1 MRLVILGPPGAG
13 KGTQAIRIAERL
25 GIPQLST
32 GDMLRSAVEAR
43 TKLGEQTK
51 GIMERG
57 GLVPDSIV
65 LGIVAERIEA
75 PDAQSGFILD
85 GFPRTIG
92 QAVEFDKM
100 LAERRL
106 LLDRVLNLRVD
117 EQVLFDRIVTRAR
130 ETAERGEAVRR
141 DDNPETLRRRL
152 IAYSEETAPLLD
164 YYERQGLLRSVD
176 GLQPIEIVTNRLF
189 AAIDAPATA
198 SNEGNGSRHP
208 S

>member
-1 MRLVILGPPGAG
+1 MRLIILGPPGAG

-32 GDMLRSAVEAR
+32 GAMLRSAVAAR
-43 TKLGEQTK
+43 TKLGEHTK

-57 GLVPDSIV
+57 HLVPDSIV

-100 LAERRL
+100 LAEGRL

-117 EQVLFDRIVTRAR
+117 EHVLFDRIVTRAR
-130 ETAERGEAVRR
+130 QTAERGDAVRR
-141 DDNPETLRRRL
+141 DDNPESLRRRL

-176 GLQPIEIVTNRLF
+176 GLQPIEIVTDRLF
-189 AAIDAPATA
+189 AAIDARATV
-198 SNEGNGSRHP
+198 SDEGHRSRHP

>member
-25 GIPQLST
+25 GISQLST
-32 GDMLRSAVEAR
+32 GEMLRSAVEAR

-51 GIMERG
+51 GIMARG

-117 EQVLFDRIVTRAR
+117 EHALFDRIMTRAR
-130 ETAERGEAVRR
+130 ETAERGEAVRKGTTIR
-141 DDNPETLRRRL
+141 RLSIAGSLPILRR
-152 IAYSEETAPLLD
+152 PH
-164 YYERQGLLRSVD
+164 RSWTT
-176 GLQPIEIVTNRLF
+176 TN
-189 AAIDAPATA
+189 AKVC
-198 SNEGNGSRHP
+198 
-208 S
+208 

>member
-1 MRLVILGPPGAG
+1 MRLIILGPPGAG

-32 GDMLRSAVEAR
+32 GEMLRSAVETR

-117 EQVLFDRIVTRAR
+117 EHVLFDRIVTRAK
-130 ETAERGEAVRR
+130 EAADRGEAVRR

-152 IAYSEETAPLLD
+152 AAYSEETAPLLD

-176 GLQPIEIVTNRLF
+176 GLQPIEIVTDRLF
-189 AAIDAPATA
+189 AAIDARISA
-198 SNEGNGSRHP
+198 SDEGNESRH
-208 S
+208 SS

>member
-32 GDMLRSAVEAR
+32 GEMLRSAVEAR

-51 GIMERG
+51 GIIERG

-100 LAERRL
+100 LAEKRL

-117 EQVLFDRIVTRAR
+117 EHVLFDRIVTRAR
-130 ETAERGEAVRR
+130 EMAERGEAVRR

-152 IAYSEETAPLLD
+152 AASSEETAPLLD

-176 GLQPIEIVTNRLF
+176 GLQPIEIVTDRLF
-189 AAIDAPATA
+189 AAIDARATV
-198 SNEGNGSRHP
+198 SDEGHRSGHP

>member
-13 KGTQAIRIAERL
+13 KGTQAVRIAQRL

-32 GDMLRSAVEAR
+32 GEMLRAAVHAR
-43 TKLGEQTK
+43 TKLGGQTK

-57 GLVPDSIV
+57 GLVPDNIA
-65 LGIVAERIEA
+65 LRIVAERIEA

-92 QAVEFDKM
+92 QAVEFDKL

-106 LLDRVLNLRVD
+106 KLDRVLNLRVD
-117 EQVLFDRIVTRAR
+117 EHALFNHIATRAT
-130 ETAERGEAVRR
+130 EMAASDAVRK

-152 IAYSEETAPLLD
+152 AAYSEETAPLVD

-176 GLQPIEIVTNRLF
+176 GLQPIEIVTDQLF
-189 AAIDAPATA
+189 AVINTRISA
-198 SNEGNGSRHP
+198 SSEGHKSSHP

>member
-1 MRLVILGPPGAG
+1 MRLIILGPPGAG

-25 GIPQLST
+25 GIPQLAT
-32 GDMLRSAVEAR
+32 GEMLRSAVEAR

-57 GLVPDSIV
+57 HLVPDSIV

-75 PDAQSGFILD
+75 PEAQSGFILD

-117 EQVLFDRIVTRAR
+117 EDVLFDRIVTRAK
-130 ETAERGEAVRR
+130 EAADRGQAVRR

-152 IAYSEETAPLLD
+152 AAYSEETAPLLD

-176 GLQPIEIVTNRLF
+176 GLQPIDIVTDRLF
-189 AAIDAPATA
+189 AVINARIAAYD
-198 SNEGNGSRHP
+198 EGNGSRRP

>member
-1 MRLVILGPPGAG
+1 MRLIILGPPGAG

-32 GDMLRSAVEAR
+32 GEMLRSAVEAR

-57 GLVPDSIV
+57 HLVPDSIV
-65 LGIVAERIEA
+65 LGIVAERIAA

-117 EQVLFDRIVTRAR
+117 EHVLFDRIVARAK
-130 ETAERGEAVRR
+130 EAADRGEAVRR

-152 IAYSEETAPLLD
+152 AAYSEETAPLLD
-164 YYERQGLLRSVD
+164 YYKRQGLLISVD
-176 GLQPIEIVTNRLF
+176 GLQPIDIVTDRLF
-189 AAIDAPATA
+189 AVINARIAA
-198 SNEGNGSRHP
+198 SDEGNGSRHP

>member
-1 MRLVILGPPGAG
+1 MRLIILGPPGAG

-32 GDMLRSAVEAR
+32 GEMLRSAVEAR

-117 EQVLFDRIVTRAR
+117 EHVLFDRIVTRVKEA
-130 ETAERGEAVRR
+130 ADRGEAVRR

-152 IAYSEETAPLLD
+152 AAYSEETAPLLD

-176 GLQPIEIVTNRLF
+176 GLQPIEIVTDRLF
-189 AAIDAPATA
+189 AAIDARVTA
-198 SNEGNGSRHP
+198 SDEGNGSRLP

>member
-13 KGTQAIRIAERL
+13 KGTQAVRIAQRL

-32 GDMLRSAVEAR
+32 GEMLRSAVQAR
-43 TKLGEQTK
+43 TKLGKQTK

-57 GLVPDSIV
+57 GLVPDNIV

-117 EQVLFDRIVTRAR
+117 EHVLFDRIVTRAK
-130 ETAERGEAVRR
+130 EMAERGEAVRK
-141 DDNPETLRRRL
+141 DDNPETLHRRL
-152 IAYSEETAPLLD
+152 AAYSEETAPLLD
-164 YYERQGLLRSVD
+164 YYERQGLLISVD
-176 GLQPIEIVTNRLF
+176 GLQPIEIVTDRLF
-189 AAIDAPATA
+189 TAIDTRISA
-198 SNEGNGSRHP
+198 SGEGNESRHTC
-208 S
+208 

>member
-1 MRLVILGPPGAG
+1 MRLIILGPPGAG

-32 GDMLRSAVEAR
+32 GEMLRSAVEAR

-57 GLVPDSIV
+57 HLVPDSIV

-75 PDAQSGFILD
+75 PEAQSGFILD

-117 EQVLFDRIVTRAR
+117 EHVLFARIVTRAK
-130 ETAERGEAVRR
+130 EAADRGEAVRR

-152 IAYSEETAPLLD
+152 AAY
-164 YYERQGLLRSVD
+164 SVD
-176 GLQPIEIVTNRLF
+176 GLQPIDIVTDRLF
-189 AAIDAPATA
+189 AVINARIAA
-198 SNEGNGSRHP
+198 SDEGNGSRHP

>member
-1 MRLVILGPPGAG
+1 
-13 KGTQAIRIAERL
+13 
-25 GIPQLST
+25 
-32 GDMLRSAVEAR
+32 
-43 TKLGEQTK
+43 
-51 GIMERG
+51 MERG

-106 LLDRVLNLRVD
+106 LLDHVLNLSVD
-117 EQVLFDRIVTRAR
+117 EHVLFDRIVTRAR
-130 ETAERGEAVRR
+130 EMAERGEAVRR

-152 IAYSEETAPLLD
+152 AAYSEETAPLLD

-176 GLQPIEIVTNRLF
+176 GLQPIEIVTDRLF
-189 AAIDAPATA
+189 AAIDARVTA
-198 SNEGNGSRHP
+198 SDEGNGSRLP

>member
-1 MRLVILGPPGAG
+1 MRAHRRSVSLTGLGFRNSRPD
-13 KGTQAIRIAERL
+13 E
-25 GIPQLST
+25 
-32 GDMLRSAVEAR
+32 MLRSAVEAR

-51 GIMERG
+51 GIMDRG
-57 GLVPDSIV
+57 GLVPDIIV

-117 EQVLFDRIVTRAR
+117 EHVLFDRIVTRAR
-130 ETAERGEAVRR
+130 ETAERGEAVRG
-141 DDNPETLRRRL
+141 DDNPESLRRRL
-152 IAYSEETAPLLD
+152 ISYSEETAPLLD

-176 GLQPIEIVTNRLF
+176 GLQPIEIVTDQLF
-189 AAIDAPATA
+189 AANDARATP
-198 SNEGNGSRHP
+198 SDEGKSRHP